1 MGLVA
6 ADDPALD
13 ILEPARL
20 SHSSASHTTRA
31 STLHPAIPPTI
42 SVISARAPPVAEAEA
57 RRRLSQW
64 GAVWG
69 LGGGRYETKGWR
81 GNALALERRAVREGR
96 RLRDFCASMADL
108 FEDHPA

>member
-1 MGLVA
+1 M
-6 ADDPALD
+6 
-13 ILEPARL
+13 
-20 SHSSASHTTRA
+20 
-31 STLHPAIPPTI
+31 
-42 SVISARAPPVAEAEA
+42 
-57 RRRLSQW
+57 RRLSQW